1 MSGDDRRPSERGDPR
16 LDEAFVRRVS
26 GDGVGDAVLVGVVH
40 DHPASEHR
48 VRTVVREEAPDALAV
63 ELAPLALP
71 LFEQYAASDDAP
83 PRRGGEMS
91 AAIAAADTDRVAA
104 IDGPSIGFLRRLV
117 ATLARERP
125 GLRTARTLGSR
136 FASVTAHV
144 LQCRLAAAIGRV
156 RSRAPDVHDATE
168 HDVTPADPPT
178 TQADDERRQVRRAA
192 SVLSA
197 LSSPTHAAYREEL
210 REAHMAE
217 QIAGLREEGDVVAV
231 VGYGHLEEVVERLAS
246 A

>member
-1 MSGDDRRPSERGDPR
+1 MSDDDRRPSERGDPR

-26 GDGVGDAVLVGVVH
+26 DDGAGDAVLVGVVH

-48 VRTVVREEAPDALAV
+48 VRAVVREEAPDALAV

-71 LFEQYAASDDAP
+71 LFEQYAASGDA

-117 ATLARERP
+117 GTLARERP

-197 LSSPTHAAYREEL
+197 LSSPTHATYREEL
-210 REAHMAE
+210 RETHMAE

-231 VGYGHLEEVVERLAS
+231 VGYGHLEEVAERLAS